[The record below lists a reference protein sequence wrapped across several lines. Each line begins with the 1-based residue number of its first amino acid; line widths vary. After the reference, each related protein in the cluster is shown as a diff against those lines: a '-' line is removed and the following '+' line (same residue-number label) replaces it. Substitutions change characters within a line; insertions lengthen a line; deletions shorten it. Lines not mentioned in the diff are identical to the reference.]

1 MKKLSN
7 DEKIA
12 HINMR
17 KVLKVWIIIFAVLTI
32 ITAVLSLWKNL
43 NPIIAIIFFI
53 IEVILSKYRES
64 LDPKEIEKKDTQTKK

>member
-64 LDPKEIEKKDTQTKK
+64 LYPKEIEKK

>member
-64 LDPKEIEKKDTQTKK
+64 LDPKEIEKKEKQTKK